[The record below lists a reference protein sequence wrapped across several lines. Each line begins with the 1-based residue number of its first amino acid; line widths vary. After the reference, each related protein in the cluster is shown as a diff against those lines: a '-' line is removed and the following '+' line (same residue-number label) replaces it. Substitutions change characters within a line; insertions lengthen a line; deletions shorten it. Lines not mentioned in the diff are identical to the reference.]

1 MYKDLKF
8 PILIVHRAVKTDCVA
23 GERVRGIAAELTQD
37 GFAVL
42 AAADHAQAR
51 LVAATHHG
59 LACMLIA
66 AEGAGENIPLLQNM
80 TELIRLARLRAPDL
94 PIFALGEQVT
104 LENAP
109 AEAMSE
115 LNQLRGIL
123 YLFEDT
129 VPFLARQVARAAHSY
144 LDGLLPPFFKAL
156 VQHTAQSNYSW
167 HTPGHGGGVAYRKS
181 PVGQAFHQFFGEN
194 TLRSDLSVSV
204 PELGSLLDHT
214 GPLAEAE
221 TRAARNFGADH
232 TFFVINGTSTANKIV
247 WHSMVGRNDLVLVDR
262 NCHKSVVHAI
272 IMTGAIPLYLC
283 PERNEL
289 GIIGPIPLSEFRP
302 ESIRAKIEAN
312 PLTRG
317 REPRIRLAVV
327 TNSTYDGLCY
337 HAGQIKQM
345 LGSSVEILH
354 FDEAWFAYA
363 AFHDFFASRYAMGTP
378 RTADS
383 PLLFSTHSTHKLLAA
398 FSQASMIHVQ
408 DGGTRALD
416 RDRFNEAFMMHTS
429 TSPQYSIL
437 ASLDVASAM
446 MEGPA
451 GRSLL
456 QEMFDEALS
465 FRRALAKLREHIDVE
480 DWWFSIWQP
489 PSADRTVSLAAED
502 WLLKPGAEWHG
513 FGDVAE
519 DYVLLDPLKVTLV
532 MPGLSV
538 GGVLDDCGIPAA
550 VVSKFLWE
558 RGLVVEKTGLYSF
571 LVLFSMGITKGKWS
585 TLLTELL
592 EFKRHYDSNSR
603 LTACLPSVV
612 ALAPSRYQGLGLR
625 DLCRQLHDCYRNNA
639 TAKQLKRLFTRLP
652 EVAITPAEAYDR
664 LVKGD
669 VEAVPIECLLGRI
682 AAVMLVP
689 YPPGIPLIIPGE
701 RFTEA
706 TRCIL
711 DYLRSL
717 ARSTASFPASWPM
730 YTDCRARTAW
740 RVRSTPSIASGNT
753 NDLDATLRQLEAIIA
768 QMVHSIANCQA
779 IGGFRRGRSAA
790 IGRKGGFLELMDGV
804 DAAFGISCMKLT
816 DQYCCH
822 LA

>member
-1 MYKDLKF
+1 MYKDLQF
-8 PILIVHRAVKTDCVA
+8 PILIVHRAIKADSVA
-23 GERVRGIAAELTQD
+23 GERVRGIADELVRD
-37 GFAVL
+37 GFAIL
-42 AAADHAQAR
+42 AAADQAEAR

-66 AEGAGENIPLLQNM
+66 AEGVGDNSRLLHNM
-80 TELIRLARLRAPDL
+80 AELIRLARLRAPNL

-109 AEAMSE
+109 AEAMGE

-129 VPFLARQVARAAHSY
+129 VPFLARQVARAAHNY

-214 GPLAEAE
+214 GPLAAAEA
-221 TRAARNFGADH
+221 RAARNFGADH

-247 WHSMVGRNDLVLVDR
+247 WHAMVGRGDLVLVDR

-272 IMTGAIPLYLC
+272 IMTGAIPIYLC

-289 GIIGPIPLSEFRP
+289 GIIGPIPLDEFSQV
-302 ESIRAKIEAN
+302 SIQAKIQAH
-312 PLTRG
+312 PLAQG
-317 REPRIRLAVV
+317 KPAKIKLAVV

-337 HAGQIKQM
+337 HAGMIKQA
-345 LGSSVEILH
+345 LGASVEVLH

-363 AFHDFFASRYAMGTP
+363 AFHEFFAGRYAMGTP
-378 RTADS
+378 RADDG

-408 DGGTRALD
+408 DGASRQLD
-416 RDRFNEAFMMHTS
+416 RDRFNEAFMMHIS

-465 FRRALAKLREHIDVE
+465 FRRALANLREHLAAD

-489 PSADRTVSLAAED
+489 PTAQASELQAVG
-502 WLLKPGAEWHG
+502 WLLQPGAEWHG
-513 FGDVAE
+513 FGGLGD

-532 MPGLSV
+532 MPGAA
-538 GGVLDDCGIPAA
+538 GAADGHGIPAA
-550 VVSKFLWE
+550 VVGKFLWE

-592 EFKRHYDSNSR
+592 EFKRHYDAN
-603 LTACLPSVV
+603 T
-612 ALAPSRYQGLGLR
+612 ALADCLASVMMEQPSRYQGLGLR
-625 DLCRQLHDCYRNNA
+625 DLCQQLHGFYRGNATSRQL
-639 TAKQLKRLFTRLP
+639 KLLFTRLP
-652 EVAITPAEAYDR
+652 EVAMTPAEAYDR
-664 LVKGD
+664 MVRGE
-669 VEAVPIECLLGRI
+669 VESVPIEHLLGRV

-689 YPPGIPLIIPGE
+689 YPPGIPLIMPGE

-706 TRCIL
+706 TRSIL
-711 DYLRSL
+711 VYLDC
-717 ARSTASFPASWPM
+717 ARAFDQGFPGFVADVHGLQREGQL
-730 YTDCRARTAW
+730 YTVDC
-740 RVRSTPSIASGNT
+740 VK
-753 NDLDATLRQLEAIIA
+753 E
-768 QMVHSIANCQA
+768 C
-779 IGGFRRGRSAA
+779 
-790 IGRKGGFLELMDGV
+790 E
-804 DAAFGISCMKLT
+804 
-816 DQYCCH
+816 
-822 LA
+822 

>member
-8 PILIVHRAVKTDCVA
+8 PVLIVHRDVKADTVA
-23 GERVRGIAAELTQD
+23 GARVRGIAQELEQEGFSILLATDDAE
-37 GFAVL
+37 
-42 AAADHAQAR
+42 AR

-66 AEGAGENIPLLQNM
+66 AEGAGEHTHLLKNM
-80 TELIRLARLRAPDL
+80 VTLIRLARGRAPNL

-104 LENAP
+104 LENAS
-109 AEAMSE
+109 ADALSE

-129 VPFLARQVARAAHSY
+129 VPFLARQVARAARNY

-221 TRAARNFGADH
+221 ARAARNFGADH

-247 WHSMVGRNDLVLVDR
+247 WHATVARGDLVLVDR
-262 NCHKSVVHAI
+262 NCHKSVLHAI
-272 IMTGAIPLYLC
+272 IMTGAIPLYLA

-289 GIIGPIPLSEFRP
+289 GIIGPIPLSEFS
-302 ESIRAKIEAN
+302 EASIQAKIDAN
-312 PLTRG
+312 PLARG
-317 REPRIRLAVV
+317 RRPKVKLAVV

-337 HAGQIKQM
+337 NAELIKHT
-345 LGSSVEILH
+345 LGTSVEVLH
-354 FDEAWFAYA
+354 FDEAWYAYA
-363 AFHDFFASRYAMGTP
+363 AFHEFFAGRYGMGTT
-378 RTADS
+378 RGADS
-383 PLLFSTHSTHKLLAA
+383 PLVFSTHSTHKLMAA

-408 DGGTRALD
+408 DGGVRQLD
-416 RDRFNEAFMMHTS
+416 RDRFNEAFMMHIS
-429 TSPQYSIL
+429 TSPQYSII

-446 MEGPA
+446 MEGTA

-465 FRRALAKLREHIDVE
+465 FRRALANLRQSFAAE

-489 PSADRTVSLAAED
+489 PGVEGTEKVATED
-502 WLLKPGAEWHG
+502 WLLAPQADWHG
-513 FGDVAE
+513 FGEVAE
-519 DYVLLDPLKVTLV
+519 DYVLLDPIKVTLV
-532 MPGLSV
+532 MPGLTAS
-538 GGVLDDCGIPAA
+538 GALSDRGIPAA

-592 EFKRHYDSNSR
+592 EFKRSYDANVE
-603 LTACLPSVV
+603 LLQCLPCV
-612 ALAPSRYQGLGLR
+612 ARLDPVRYQGMGLR
-625 DLCRQLHDCYRNNA
+625 DLCDQLHACYRSNA
-639 TAKQLKRLFTRLP
+639 TAKHLKRMYTVLP
-652 EVAITPAEAYDR
+652 ETAMTPADAYDA
-664 LVKGD
+664 LVRGE
-669 VEAVPIECLLGRI
+669 VEAVPIDELPGRI

-689 YPPGIPLIIPGE
+689 YPPGIPLIMPGE
-701 RFTEA
+701 RFSES
-706 TRCIL
+706 TRSVI
-711 DYLRSL
+711 DYLAF
-717 ARSTASFPASWPM
+717 ARAFDQGFPGFVADVHGLQHEHGP
-730 YTDCRARTAW
+730 YTVDCIKETEQ
-740 RVRSTPSIASGNT
+740 S
-753 NDLDATLRQLEAIIA
+753 
-768 QMVHSIANCQA
+768 
-779 IGGFRRGRSAA
+779 
-790 IGRKGGFLELMDGV
+790 
-804 DAAFGISCMKLT
+804 
-816 DQYCCH
+816 
-822 LA
+822 